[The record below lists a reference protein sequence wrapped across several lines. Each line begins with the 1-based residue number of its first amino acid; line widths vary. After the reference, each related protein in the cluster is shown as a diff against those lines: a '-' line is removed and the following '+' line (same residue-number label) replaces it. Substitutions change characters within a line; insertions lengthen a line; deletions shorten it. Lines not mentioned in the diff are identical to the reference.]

1 MEMSSSGL
9 RGMKEIVGVNDDMK
23 ELVHISKNN
32 RTKVAHA

>member
-9 RGMKEIVGVNDDMK
+9 RGMKEIVGVSDDMK

-32 RTKVAHA
+32 RSRVAQA